1 MNTSEAIDALT
12 AAITHLTTLRDS
24 LQAGDSPNWHLN
36 PIAANSLM
44 MRTNDVPMTAIT
56 IHVDPS
62 QSPPFPRF
70 ISVQNSPYCGQIQER

>member
-24 LQAGDSPNWHLN
+24 LQAGDTPNWHLN
-36 PIAANSLM
+36 SIAANSLM
-44 MRTNDVPMTAIT
+44 MRTNNIPMTAIT

-62 QSPPFPRF
+62 QSPPFARF
-70 ISVQNSPYCGQIQER
+70 ICVQNSPYTGQIQER